1 VALVEKLVDH
11 FGEPF
16 GDSSA
21 IPTYIVSDFAVRH
34 VKVALSGDGGDELFG
49 GYPTFWKVSRWGNLD
64 RIPQPA
70 RAALGKIADLLPY
83 SAYGKNYL
91 RLMSRPSGLVRY
103 FEFNYVPYFLRE
115 RLLQPE
121 WMLPADE
128 GFFLRTFADCLL
140 PRGADTLSQ
149 AMYFEATANLTG
161 DMLVKVDRM
170 SMAASLEVRC
180 PMLDHELAEL
190 AATVPHHWK
199 IDADKGKRILL
210 KAIGDRL
217 PPELLTRGKMGFGVP
232 LPHWFR
238 GSLREML
245 WDKLTSRRFLDRGM
259 ISEGFLRE
267 LLEEHQSGRRNNS
280 ARLWSLLVLELWFER
295 TEQAVAP
302 AQSCVTN

>member
-1 VALVEKLVDH
+1 
-11 FGEPF
+11 
-16 GDSSA
+16 
-21 IPTYIVSDFAVRH
+21 
-34 VKVALSGDGGDELFG
+34 
-49 GYPTFWKVSRWGNLD
+49 
-64 RIPQPA
+64 
-70 RAALGKIADLLPY
+70 
-83 SAYGKNYL
+83 
-91 RLMSRPSGLVRY
+91 
-103 FEFNYVPYFLRE
+103 
-115 RLLQPE
+115 
-121 WMLPADE
+121 
-128 GFFLRTFADCLL
+128 
-140 PRGADTLSQ
+140 
-149 AMYFEATANLTG
+149 MYFEATANLTG

-190 AATVPHHWK
+190 AARVPHHWK

-295 TEQAVAP
+295 TEAPVQA
-302 AQSCVTN
+302 CVTN